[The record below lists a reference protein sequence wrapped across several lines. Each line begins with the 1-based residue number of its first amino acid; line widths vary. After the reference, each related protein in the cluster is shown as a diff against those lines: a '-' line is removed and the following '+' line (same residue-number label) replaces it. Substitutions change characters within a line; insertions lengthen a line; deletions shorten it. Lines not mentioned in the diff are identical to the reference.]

1 MTGAPQTYQRI
12 HSCVAMEPPPKDCEA
27 GVTLLKITTA
37 QRSSGIELGINS
49 TPIHFNM
56 GYDMNMIQEGKKGQ
70 VNLVLPIQ
78 QYYQYSFKSLLD
90 THRGSLQLPT
100 R

>member
-56 GYDMNMIQEGKKGQ
+56 GRNCDSRRQEGSSKPSITNTT
-70 VNLVLPIQ
+70 VLSILV
-78 QYYQYSFKSLLD
+78 
-90 THRGSLQLPT
+90 
-100 R
+100 